1 MNYYQDPYEDN
12 SVSYTESYYTDNLPK
27 KEVEEEKNNKPQK
40 GKGILVKTLILLIV
54 ALLGGFAGSY
64 WTFRIFKEEV
74 YDISNANKETIVI
87 EGNTDN
93 IAKAVAKK
101 AQPSVVA
108 VTSVEVKNDWLF
120 GQSLSNGMGSGVI
133 VSKDGFIL
141 TNSHVISFGN
151 GRNIRVFLDGQD
163 ITFSGEADPN
173 DEKIS
178 GYIAEVVWND
188 PDNDV
193 ALLKINPPYPLT
205 PAEIGNSSELV
216 VGDTVIA
223 IGNPIDVN
231 FKSTVTQG
239 IVSGLGRNVSVQTQI
254 ESGNPFSRFNIPAI
268 KTNEMSNLIQ
278 TDAAINSGN
287 SGGPLLNAKGQV
299 IGINTIKAGSA
310 GVEGLG
316 FAIPID
322 SVKSL
327 IPKLETGDLRNVL
340 FGIAG
345 FSIKQYEENNNIK
358 FNIDEGLIVM
368 EVLEDSP
375 AYKAGIQQHDVIIS
389 LDGKKINSIEDLRR
403 VISAFKLNE
412 TKDLEVIRAGEKI
425 NLKITFDK
433 WNE

>member
-12 SVSYTESYYTDNLPK
+12 SVSYTESYYTDNFPK

-40 GKGILVKTLILLIV
+40 GKGILAKTLILLIV
-54 ALLGGFAGSY
+54 ALLGGFTGSY

-74 YDISNANKETIVI
+74 YDISKANKETIVI
-87 EGNTDN
+87 EGSTDN

-108 VTSVEVKNDWLF
+108 VTSVEVKNNWLF
-120 GQSLSNGMGSGVI
+120 GQSVSNGMGSGVI

-163 ITFSGEADPN
+163 IIFSGEADPN
-173 DEKIS
+173 DEKVS
-178 GYIAEVVWND
+178 GYIAELVWND

-205 PAEIGNSSELV
+205 PAEIGNSSELE

-254 ESGNPFSRFNIPAI
+254 ESGNPFSGFNIPTV
-268 KTNEMSNLIQ
+268 KTNEMNNLIQ

-340 FGIAG
+340 FGIGG
-345 FSIKQYEENNNIK
+345 FSVKQYEENNNIK

-368 EVLEDSP
+368 EVLDDSP
-375 AYKAGIQQHDVIIS
+375 ADKAGIKQHDVIVS
-389 LDGKKINSIEDLRR
+389 LDGKKINSIEELRK

-412 TKDLEVIRAGEKI
+412 TKDLVVIRGGEKI
-425 NLKITFDK
+425 NLQITFDK